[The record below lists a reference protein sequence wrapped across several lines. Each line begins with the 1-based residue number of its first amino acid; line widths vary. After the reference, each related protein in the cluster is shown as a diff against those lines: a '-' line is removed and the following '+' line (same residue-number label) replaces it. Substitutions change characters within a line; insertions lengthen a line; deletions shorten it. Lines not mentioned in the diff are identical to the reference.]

1 MNISANEAL
10 LNNDVLDWN
19 DVDLDFALPP
29 LDETTLMQLS
39 AAESGNAQQG
49 PYSTN
54 NTQQLLSQNPW
65 MDQQS
70 FPLTITQHQLSS
82 SSQATDNSGFN
93 IDPHQNFLELVEMPE
108 HSEVMV
114 ESSLA
119 KLVN

>member
-1 MNISANEAL
+1 M
-10 LNNDVLDWN
+10 NNDVLDWN